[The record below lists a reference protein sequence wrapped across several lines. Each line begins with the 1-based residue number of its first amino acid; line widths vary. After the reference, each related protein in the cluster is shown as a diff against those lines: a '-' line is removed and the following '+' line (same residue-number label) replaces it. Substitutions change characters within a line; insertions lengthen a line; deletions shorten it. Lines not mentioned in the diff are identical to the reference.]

1 MPTGPRPSEVSS
13 WFKNGRPFVGKN
25 VPNIDSIKT
34 FEAKWITWW
43 SAAQPLWR
51 DTKNW
56 PFAKGKGAA
65 KDWGHL
71 PDGGKDG
78 LFLIVVSLAW
88 WVYARG
94 PEESKLDDAIAD
106 VTWVI
111 ETLISYLSTDT
122 TTSSDAATSSDTST
136 SEDSPLATPS
146 PPERKKRP
154 KPTKTGRATKRA
166 RVEGR

>member
-43 SAAQPLWR
+43 SAAQPLWQ

-56 PFAKGKGAA
+56 PFVKGKATA

-78 LFLIVVSLAW
+78 LFPIVVSLAW
-88 WVYARG
+88 WGAG
-94 PEESKLDDAIAD
+94 G
-106 VTWVI
+106 I
-111 ETLISYLSTDT
+111 ETRRCHCGHHLGDQNPHLL
-122 TTSSDAATSSDTST
+122 
-136 SEDSPLATPS
+136 PLY
-146 PPERKKRP
+146 
-154 KPTKTGRATKRA
+154 
-166 RVEGR
+166 